1 MKLGPRRWTPC
12 KSNSLKNLLKTKGVG
27 DGGGF
32 DADSAGGTV
41 GGSQPTVSQTLLFEE
56 GRGSVLHVNREQDE
70 QGEEHDPSHK
80 TDQRMSPKPLP
91 VDWDFCFFER

>member
-1 MKLGPRRWTPC
+1 MDAMQKQQAQESPENEGRWRQC
-12 KSNSLKNLLKTKGVG
+12 
-27 DGGGF
+27 GGGF

-41 GGSQPTVSQTLLFEE
+41 GDSQPTVSQTLLFEE
-56 GRGSVLHVNREQDE
+56 GRGSVLHVNREQAE

-91 VDWDFCFFER
+91 VDWDFWFFER